1 MKSWRR
7 HGRDN
12 KAGLRFQDHVFGG
25 FQKVMCFVIFLF
37 RIIADTQIITGMKR
51 TVALAHQVFITLDSG
66 RIILIQTICQ
76 CILTVDSDIG
86 GISLPI
92 FLRGFNCFVEI
103 RTGYVQC
110 GELGGGKIVVGVFLL
125 YIIVAPRG
133 GRSSPIPSKLWAC
146 RCKAMA
152 ELSFSVIRLLSPKAS

>member
-1 MKSWRR
+1 MFS
-7 HGRDN
+7 
-12 KAGLRFQDHVFGG
+12 GG

-37 RIIADTQIITGMKR
+37 SIIADTQIITGMKR

-76 CILTVDSDIG
+76 CILTVDSDVG
-86 GISLPI
+86 GVNLPI

-110 GELGGGKIVVGVFLL
+110 GELGGGKIVVGLFLL

-133 GRSSPIPSKLWAC
+133 GEKLSHTFETLGLQMQGDGGTVFLC
-146 RCKAMA
+146 HQTT
-152 ELSFSVIRLLSPKAS
+152 FS

>member
-1 MKSWRR
+1 
-7 HGRDN
+7 
-12 KAGLRFQDHVFGG
+12 
-25 FQKVMCFVIFLF
+25 
-37 RIIADTQIITGMKR
+37 MKR

>member
-1 MKSWRR
+1 
-7 HGRDN
+7 
-12 KAGLRFQDHVFGG
+12 
-25 FQKVMCFVIFLF
+25 
-37 RIIADTQIITGMKR
+37 MKR

-86 GISLPI
+86 GINLPI

-133 GRSSPIPSKLWAC
+133 GEKLSHTFETLGLQMQGDGGTVFLC
-146 RCKAMA
+146 HQTT
-152 ELSFSVIRLLSPKAS
+152 FS